1 MNEELK
7 TRLSRIMASRP
18 PRLPGKRSAALTRQL
33 MAISEGQRTFLQ
45 ARMLSASEQGDCI
58 GCNQLGEPLSIEGW
72 ALPVTLESNG
82 FAAPAEFCDC
92 ADGVSFQKRIQR
104 QRREFI
110 QQDMRMRRTY
120 AQRLFGPAFMTH
132 PSLQERNLKTWPQAF
147 DHPEGVDEFDYIGSL
162 QERNFIAGLVRDYT
176 ENLSFKYI
184 KSKESQRGLCLIGG
198 PGVGKTGLIS
208 CVEPLIAQKG
218 HFMLSLYVPELL
230 RLIKNSEQAEN
241 MLKVMRTAE
250 VLFLDDLGNPLFADP
265 ISPEVY
271 SLFVCIF
278 DARLKHNRPTFIT
291 TNLDE
296 DTLEEQFGTYI
307 LSRIQTLC
315 HMFIL
320 PGIDLR

>member
-184 KSKESQRGLCLIGG
+184 KSKKSQRGLCLIGG

>member
-1 MNEELK
+1 
-7 TRLSRIMASRP
+7 MASRP

-33 MAISEGQRTFLQ
+33 MAIPEGRRTFLQ
-45 ARMLSASEQGDCI
+45 TRMLSASERGDCI
-58 GCNQLGEPLSIEGW
+58 GCNQQGEPLSIEGW

-104 QRREFI
+104 QRREFV
-110 QQDMRMRRTY
+110 QQDMQMRRTY

-132 PSLQERNLKTWPQAF
+132 PSLYERNLETWPQEF
-147 DHPEGVDEFDYIGSL
+147 ERQEGVDELAHLEAEGERIYIAGIVEDYI
-162 QERNFIAGLVRDYT
+162 
-176 ENLSFKYI
+176 ENLNFHHI
-184 KSKESQRGLCLIGG
+184 RSKGSQHGLCLIGG

-208 CVEPLIAQKG
+208 CIEPLIAQKG
-218 HFMLSLYVPELL
+218 RFMLSLYVPELL
-230 RLIKNSEQAEN
+230 RLVKNPELAEN

-265 ISPEVY
+265 VSPEVY
-271 SLFVCIF
+271 SLFVCVF

>member
-1 MNEELK
+1 
-7 TRLSRIMASRP
+7 
-18 PRLPGKRSAALTRQL
+18 
-33 MAISEGQRTFLQ
+33 
-45 ARMLSASEQGDCI
+45 
-58 GCNQLGEPLSIEGW
+58 LGETLSIEGRE
-72 ALPVTLESNG
+72 LPVTLESNG

-92 ADGVSFQKRIQR
+92 VDGVIFQKRIER
-104 QRREFI
+104 QRREYM
-110 QQDMRMRRTY
+110 QQDMQMRRTY

-132 PSLQERNLKTWPQAF
+132 PSLQERNLKTWPQVF
-147 DHPEGVDEFDYIGSL
+147 EHPEGVEEFDYIGSL

-176 ENLSFKYI
+176 ENLSFDYLKG
-184 KSKESQRGLCLIGG
+184 SQRGLCLIGG

-208 CVEPLIAQKG
+208 CIEPLLAQKG

-230 RLIKNSEQAEN
+230 RLSKNAELAED

-250 VLFLDDLGNPLFADP
+250 VLFLDDLGNPLVIDP

-271 SLFVCIF
+271 SFFACVF

-320 PGIDLR
+320 PGVDLR

>member
-1 MNEELK
+1 MNEQLK
-7 TRLSRIMASRP
+7 TRLSRIIASKP

-33 MAISEGQRTFLQ
+33 TAIPEDQRTFLQ
-45 ARMLSASEQGDCI
+45 ARLLSASEQGDCI
-58 GCNQLGEPLSIEGW
+58 GCNQLGEPLSIEGRE
-72 ALPVTLESNG
+72 LPVTLESNG

-92 ADGVSFQKRIQR
+92 VDGMIFQKRIER
-104 QRREFI
+104 QRREYM
-110 QQDMRMRRTY
+110 QQDMQMRRTY

-132 PSLQERNLKTWPQAF
+132 PSLRERNLDTWPEDFEQ
-147 DHPEGVDEFDYIGSL
+147 PEDVDELDYIVDV
-162 QERNFIAGLVRDYT
+162 QERMFIAGLVRDYT
-176 ENLSFKYI
+176 ENLNFDHI
-184 KSKESQRGLCLIGG
+184 KGKGSQRGLCLIGG

-208 CVEPLIAQKG
+208 CIEPLIAQKG

-230 RLIKNSEQAEN
+230 RLSKNVELAED

-250 VLFLDDLGNPLFADP
+250 VLFLDDLGNPLVVDP
-265 ISPEVY
+265 ISPEVH
-271 SLFVCIF
+271 SFFACVF
-278 DARLKHNRPTFIT
+278 DARLKHRRPTFVT

-320 PGIDLR
+320 PGVDLR